1 MENQRI
7 LVNGVH
13 LGVMQNGEMR
23 NPRQTLVLLHGF
35 TGSAANWATLLP
47 RLAAPGRRL
56 IALDLLG
63 HGQADAPAD
72 PARYSLEHCQ
82 SDILALLHRLGV
94 QSREAM
100 LLGYSMGGRIALYAA
115 FSGFFRGL
123 ILESASPGLTDTT
136 EREQRRQS
144 DNALAERIEYEGV
157 EAFIDYWEKLPL
169 FASQNNLPP
178 ETRAVLRTQR
188 LNNRASGL
196 ANSLRGAGTGVQP
209 ALHARLPELKLPTLL
224 LAGELDAKFCQIAS
238 QMARSLP
245 QANLHIVP
253 AAGHTIHLEQPALF
267 AGFVNEFCDAL
278 C

>member
-1 MENQRI
+1 MENQHM
-7 LVNGVH
+7 LVNGIH

-23 NPRQTLVLLHGF
+23 DPRRTLILLHGF
-35 TGSAANWATLLP
+35 TGSVANWATLLP
-47 RLAAPGRRL
+47 RLTVPGRRL

-63 HGQADAPAD
+63 HGQADAPTD

-82 SDILALLHRLGV
+82 SDILALLRILGV
-94 QSREAM
+94 QSREAV

-115 FSGFFRGL
+115 LSGFFRGL

-144 DNALAERIEYEGV
+144 DHALAERIEYEGV

-169 FASQNNLPP
+169 FASQNSLPP
-178 ETRAVLRTQR
+178 EIRTALRVQR

-196 ANSLRGAGTGVQP
+196 ANSLRGAGTGIQP
-209 ALHARLPELKLPTLL
+209 ALHARLPELNLPTLL
-224 LAGELDAKFCQIAS
+224 LAGELDTKFRQIAS

-245 QANLHIVP
+245 QASLHIVP
-253 AAGHTIHLEQPALF
+253 ASGHTIHLEQPALF